1 MREPTCTFTGH
12 RSQKLPWGNNEQD
25 PRCLELKTR
34 LEDTLEAV
42 YSAGFTHFICGMAD
56 GTDLYF
62 CEAVLALRR
71 EHPEI
76 HMEAAIP
83 FAGQTDRWPASQRER
98 YDSLISAC
106 DKVTVLRE
114 EYTPQCMMQRN
125 IYMVDNADIL
135 IACYSG
141 QSGGTLN
148 TMRYALKK
156 DVQILH
162 LPLIK

>member
-12 RSQKLPWGNNEQD
+12 RSQKLPWGDNELD

-34 LEDTLEAV
+34 LADTLEAV
-42 YSAGFTHFICGMAD
+42 YSAGFSHFICGMAE

-62 CEAVLALRR
+62 CEAVLALRG

-76 HMEAAIP
+76 RIEAAIP
-83 FAGQTDRWPASQRER
+83 FSGQANRWSMVQRAR
-98 YDSLISAC
+98 YDRLVAAC
-106 DKVTVLRE
+106 DTVTVLQD
-114 EYTPQCMMQRN
+114 EYTPQCMMHRN
-125 IYMVDNADIL
+125 KYMVDHADIL

-148 TMRYALKK
+148 TMRYALQK

-162 LPLIK
+162 LPLLE